1 MTWLW
6 YVLAFLSPVGIG
18 VFVILVSRAA
28 ENVDSEN
35 LFKRLVAKVFLGLVV
50 ILVLWFLFTADSSG
64 PRCDTF
70 NSYMCDE
77 YN

>member
-6 YVLAFLSPVGIG
+6 IVLGLLIPAGFG
-18 VFVILVSRAA
+18 VFVIVVSRAA
-28 ENVDSEN
+28 DNWDSEN
-35 LFKRLVAKVFLGLVV
+35 LFRRLVAKVFLGLVV
-50 ILVLWFLFTADSSG
+50 ILVLWFLFTGDSSG